1 MQPQSELRLALNESQ
16 LDWARRLV
24 WLICIGVYLT
34 VFIGGIRGGGDELMT
49 VGKAAAFTL
58 VAALLGS
65 KALGLLSRASLPVE
79 QGQTA
84 VQAGPVGSLV
94 DLIASTNVANQ
105 EDEAAPAV

>member
-1 MQPQSELRLALNESQ
+1 MRQRSEVRAALDESQ

-24 WLICIGVYLT
+24 WLIAVGTYLT

-65 KALGLLSRASLPVE
+65 KAIGLLSRASLPEE
-79 QGQTA
+79 QGRSA
-84 VQAGPVGSLV
+84 DQAGPVGSLV
-94 DLIASTNVANQ
+94 ELVASTNVANQ
-105 EDEAAPAV
+105 EDEAAAAV

>member
-65 KALGLLSRASLPVE
+65 KALGLLSRARLPEE

-84 VQAGPVGSLV
+84 DPAGPVGSLA

-105 EDEAAPAV
+105 EDEAASAV